1 MLSSYS
7 SVKAFKALNETSVKV
22 LKHSNVVNVKAK
34 PEDVCFF
41 IPNDETKSSLN
52 DSLTAFKT
60 LMSQRLNNDTEF
72 WLFDVSG
79 WSSMDGLKP
88 DILDLA
94 VDLDDNVYFYA
105 NDQPLPGVNL
115 WEAYK
120 ITGASPLLLNY
131 VTTWRPETSWTWSN
145 MWLRRGNLQG
155 ESLRVYSIPVE
166 PYVKKLIKHENGTYT
181 FTGIVADVVWNLQVC
196 YDMFGNFDKICKEGF
211 CVYIFLEPYELHPD
225 LKFSYEKRMG
235 LQVTQWI
242 LEWTCDASYAG

>member
-1 MLSSYS
+1 MISSYS
-7 SVKAFKALNETSVKV
+7 SVKAFKALNKTSIQV
-22 LKHSNVVNVKAK
+22 LKHSNVINVKAK

-41 IPNDETKSSLN
+41 IPSDKAKSSLN

-60 LMSQRLNNDTEF
+60 LMSQRLKDDTEF
-72 WLFDVSG
+72 WLFDASG
-79 WSSMDGLKP
+79 WNSMDGLKP

-105 NDQPLPGVNL
+105 NDQPLPGVNV

-131 VTTWRPETSWTWSN
+131 VTTWRPDISWSWSN

-196 YDMFGNFDKICKEGF
+196 WICLATLIKSVRKDF
-211 CVYIFLEPYELHPD
+211 VFTYF
-225 LKFSYEKRMG
+225 
-235 LQVTQWI
+235 
-242 LEWTCDASYAG
+242 